1 MIAVLSRVA
10 KYSLANLNSLHGRVN
25 NEQQFIKSK
34 ISISDVTKQNYLI
47 NFIAGN
53 GLDGV

>member
-10 KYSLANLNSLHGRVN
+10 KYSLANLNSLYGRVN
-25 NEQQFIKSK
+25 SEQQFIKSK